1 MGVMC
6 TVYCTVYCVLCNT
19 PSVIYLQQA
28 RKNHTP
34 HTLTP
39 SRTTPPPHAFA
50 RQHTH
55 THPPPNT
62 PTPKQSPPLCISTST
77 RRADRHATSS
87 FSTLQARS
95 VCANCA
101 GHRKAHIAVSPMS
114 RAPRYARPR
123 TISTRRCRCGNR
135 AWRRSRGRGGR
146 IRGTQRRMCKGWLD
160 GGVPVAPDTHTPT
173 RAMATAQ
180 FLYFREHA
188 ESMGKV
194 YVWLIRV
201 PF

>member
-1 MGVMC
+1 M
-6 TVYCTVYCVLCNT
+6 YCVIHPVLY
-19 PSVIYLQQA
+19 IYSK
-28 RKNHTP
+28 RE
-34 HTLTP
+34 
-39 SRTTPPPHAFA
+39 RTTHHTHTNTIAYYPATPRLCPTT
-50 RQHTH
+50 HTH
-55 THPPPNT
+55 THPNT
-62 PTPKQSPPLCISTST
+62 PTPKQSPPLCISTLT

-146 IRGTQRRMCKGWLD
+146 IRGTRRRMCKGWLD

-194 YVWLIRV
+194 YG
-201 PF
+201 